1 MKMEN
6 NSLIVDGK
14 KISEE
19 DKEGNKIAGDWVQDQ
34 YHTNLKLLRT
44 GYYQTAV
51 DGPVPRFL
59 WLTQQAPVP
68 GCTIT
73 GRTGSGK
80 STQLTHLLV
89 QEAHKGNGFY
99 LVDSVICETAF
110 NLLKIIP
117 ENRISDVIWIDT
129 TITGRIATL
138 MGNDEKEIGYFNPL
152 YVAYDEYK
160 PTFARNISEDITNMI
175 VAILLDEDY
184 YNKKDYEY
192 LYDILFPLIRSEYNY
207 NLHDLY
213 EILNE
218 NQEGKRISNQITQI
232 PQYVLDEVWNGNSNL
247 HRVSFT
253 ISNLLAGN
261 FEEMTTSRDYRLD
274 VKKAVEDDKIIIV
287 AGNSNSELSEAR
299 TKLIGASLL
308 RQLKAYLIQLESASS
323 PYLAGIEWTNY
334 FLDNNGGIF
343 SRIFD
348 DSDSCLFPFFVFQ
361 LPSQIPN
368 SCREELL
375 NYATYNITFS
385 MGTTLLKETQPNI
398 DRTGAEDISEAFNV
412 DDDIIPELS
421 EYKFIMRGY
430 GEDPEY
436 GYAFAPL
443 PPERSLESILPVLKK
458 TLREYTVCDIRQ

>member
-1 MKMEN
+1 MMES
-6 NSLIVDGK
+6 NSLVVDGK
-14 KISEE
+14 KISEDDE
-19 DKEGNKIAGDWVQDQ
+19 EGNKIAGEWVRNQ
-34 YHTNLKLLRT
+34 YNTSLKLLRT

-99 LVDSVICETAF
+99 LMDSVTCETAF
-110 NLLKIIP
+110 NLLKTIP
-117 ENRISDVIWIDT
+117 EDRISDVIWIDT
-129 TITGRIATL
+129 TITGRISTL
-138 MGNDEKEIGYFNPL
+138 MGTKEKKFGYFNPL
-152 YVAYDEYK
+152 YVDSDEYK
-160 PTFARNISEDITNMI
+160 TTFARNISEEITNMI
-175 VAILLDEDY
+175 VAVLLDEEW

-192 LYDILFPLIRSEYNY
+192 LYDILFPMIDSEYDY
-207 NLHDLY
+207 NLYDLY

-218 NQEGKRISNQITQI
+218 TQEGKRISNQITQI
-232 PQYVLDEVWNGNSNL
+232 PQYVLDKVWNNNSNL

-261 FEEMTTSRDYRLD
+261 FEKMTTRRGYTFDIR
-274 VKKAVEDDKIIIV
+274 KAVEDDKIIIV
-287 AGNSNSELSEAR
+287 AGSSNSELSKTR

-308 RQLKAYLIQLESASS
+308 RQLKAYLTQLESASS

-334 FLDNNGGIF
+334 FLDNSGEIF

-348 DSDSCLFPFFVFQ
+348 DSESGLFPFFVFQ
-361 LPSQIPN
+361 LPSQIPD

-375 NYATYNITFS
+375 NYTTYNITFS
-385 MGTTLLKETQPNI
+385 MGNTLLKETQPNI

-421 EYKFIMRGY
+421 GYKFIMRGY
-430 GEDPEY
+430 GEDPDY

-443 PPERSLESILPVLKK
+443 PPERSLESILPVLEK
-458 TLREYTVCDIRQ
+458 TLREYTVCDIIQ